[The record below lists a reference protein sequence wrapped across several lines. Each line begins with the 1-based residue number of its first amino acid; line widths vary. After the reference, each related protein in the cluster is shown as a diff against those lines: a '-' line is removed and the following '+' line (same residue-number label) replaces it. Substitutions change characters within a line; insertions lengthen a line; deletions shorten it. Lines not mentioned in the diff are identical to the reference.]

1 MKNMT
6 NEETIWNWLYIKFR
20 NVYGVAAL
28 MGNLF
33 AESSLNPILANNIK
47 KHGLTN
53 EEYTAIADSGVND
66 SFVND
71 GIAYGL
77 AQWCYHTRKKELLD
91 FAKDRRKSVGD
102 LETQL
107 YFLYYELQKYKTVF
121 YAICDATNIKEASD
135 IILLKYEK
143 PKNKSDTVKAKR
155 ASFGQKYFNKYAAKT
170 IAANELHNMV
180 VIKDAPKS
188 AVDELYNQLKEKMK

>member
-1 MKNMT
+1 MT

-33 AESSLNPILANNIK
+33 AESSLNPICANKIK

-53 EEYTAIADSGVND
+53 AEYTAITDSGVND
-66 SFVND
+66 NFITD

-77 AQWCYHTRKKELLD
+77 AQWCYYTRKRSLLE
-91 FAKDRRKSVGD
+91 FAKSRGKSVGD

-107 YFLYYELQKYKTVF
+107 WFLYEELKKYKTVF
-121 YAICDATNIKEASD
+121 NAICDAKSIREASD
-135 IILLKYEK
+135 VILLRYEK
-143 PKNKSDTVKAKR
+143 PKNQSDEVKVKR
-155 ASFGQKYFNKYAAKT
+155 AGFGQKYYDKYAAET
-170 IAANELHNMV
+170 IAKNEIRHTIIINET
-180 VIKDAPKS
+180 S
-188 AVDELYNQLKEKMK
+188 GYELYNQLKEKLT